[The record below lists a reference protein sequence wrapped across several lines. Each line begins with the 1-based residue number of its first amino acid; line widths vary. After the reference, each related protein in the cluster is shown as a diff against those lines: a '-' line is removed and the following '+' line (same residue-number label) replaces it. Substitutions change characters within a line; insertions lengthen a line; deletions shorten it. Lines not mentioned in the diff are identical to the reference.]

1 MLTSLDLS
9 QAACASVRPHKADKG
24 RGKAYYGR
32 ADAPYARSSVLY
44 GLLPPSRHG
53 SRPRPASPVGEMSRP
68 LLEPPPLSTA
78 EVAQAAGRDLDADA
92 AAPQATPLSPAHTR
106 AAALR
111 RVHSRAASGMWRPG
125 TPKAGGARLGGSS
138 QPELRQPQ
146 NDDAESIAGMEA
158 VMRRRQ
164 DDHVVARLSCCGR
177 AVREGALLAMR
188 FSGTA
193 LGNGSPESERAARL
207 TRWAWRGVFL
217 GHAAMWVWLAAGASI
232 GCEQRFGEG
241 ADICLGFG
249 TAVMVALQGVATSLL
264 LALPWSAVAA
274 SVDEFETS
282 LRMHR
287 RLGGGQTLLSEED
300 EAGGPV
306 CCRDRR
312 AGRCWGRGERQ
323 SSGEPHDRSQR
334 TGLASRGTVN
344 GRPSESDADSE
355 SGEVWRFDSQP
366 RSRASSRDVAR
377 DGSSSRGASS
387 VLTATGAGGAL
398 GDKTCAPE
406 PPARPLAGPQ
416 RERLRDLAW
425 RTAAWHGW
433 LALGGAAAAVGCVLA
448 IAAAQG
454 WAPSGWFG
462 GADGT
467 DATEAAALPPLFS
480 AVFLVFQ
487 ASAYLGA
494 VLGMA
499 GFGLVCAEVRLM
511 LDELTLHTSAWAE
524 EAARTHDHRTANHKA
539 LAAAAGG
546 RLDVDPLGLDSDAW
560 DRAAPRSRA
569 GLPSQAAHSQADAAG
584 WGSPDNEAGG
594 GAEGPAARQILP
606 PASAASAG
614 SAAAGAELDAD
625 DAHGRLPPAAPART
639 PHAAALPGVPTRHST
654 PSPAA
659 APALGG
665 AAGGGASGGSG
676 ASTSASALA
685 AAAGPPPPTAPGAAA
700 ALAIPAAWG
709 RGVADE
715 DCRDSKEAFDTVTPL
730 GSAVGPA
737 GGRRGAVGLYG
748 QQVGS
753 TAGGSFHRAA
763 DSSDMG
769 GDGREAICAAFEEVA
784 GDAAS
789 AHGRHHAAE
798 VAGIASARADALLQG
813 FQAAAH
819 YSFRVTEAFSL
830 PVGGAVLAGFVLL
843 LVTVVD
849 ILEWDHDSMRRPHNA
864 GAAAAEAWL
873 YVTLMFLVVW
883 ILVPLFNVGLVA
895 ERFHV
900 FQRDAS
906 MSIVTSPAFRPLSHA
921 EKALLATFFT
931 GAHPAI
937 HLLGVE
943 VTLESLKEVVLMLV
957 AAMTVL
963 LKYKFD
969 LEIEV

>member
-9 QAACASVRPHKADKG
+9 QAACASVRPRQPDGG
-24 RGKAYYGR
+24 RGNAYFDR
-32 ADAPYARSSVLY
+32 SDAPYARSSVLY

-53 SRPRPASPVGEMSRP
+53 SRPKAAAPVGELSRP
-68 LLEPPPLSTA
+68 LLRSPVLGAA
-78 EVAQAAGRDLDADA
+78 EVAERPQPGLDQEPA
-92 AAPQATPLSPAHTR
+92 AAPTQRATPMSPVHRR
-106 AAALR
+106 ADPLR
-111 RVHSRAASGMWRPG
+111 RMHSRPAIGARGTG
-125 TPKAGGARLGGSS
+125 TPKAKEAGLV
-138 QPELRQPQ
+138 
-146 NDDAESIAGMEA
+146 DDAESIAGMEA

-164 DDHVVARLSCCGR
+164 DDHVVARLSCGGR
-177 AVREGALLAMR
+177 AVRDGGLLVMR
-188 FSGTA
+188 LSGIA
-193 LGNGSPESERAARL
+193 LGDGSPGSERAARI
-207 TRWAWRGVFL
+207 TRWLWRGVFL
-217 GHAAMWVWLAAGASI
+217 GHACMWVWLAAGASS

-241 ADICLGFG
+241 ADICLSTG

-264 LALPWSAVAA
+264 LALPWSAVVG
-274 SVDEFETS
+274 SVNEFETS

-300 EAGGPV
+300 EAAGPG
-306 CCRDRR
+306 CCRGLGARQSVDKSDANGVDGKRDDRSGMMH
-312 AGRCWGRGERQ
+312 ASVGGRG
-323 SSGEPHDRSQR
+323 
-334 TGLASRGTVN
+334 AVN
-344 GRPSESDADSE
+344 GGEIDSDDGSDD
-355 SGEVWRFDSQP
+355 GNLWRFDSEP
-366 RSRASSRDVAR
+366 RSRASSKDVAR
-377 DGSSSRGASS
+377 DTTSSRGASS

-398 GDKTCAPE
+398 GDKACAPE

-416 RERLRDLAW
+416 RERLRVLAW
-425 RTAAWHGW
+425 RTAMWHGW
-433 LALGGAAAAVGCVLA
+433 LALGGAAAAIGSVLA

-454 WAPSGWFG
+454 WAPAGWFG

-480 AVFLVFQ
+480 VVFLVFQ

-539 LAAAAGG
+539 LAAAGG
-546 RLDVDPLGLDSDAW
+546 GLDFDPLGLNNGGWLQQSATAQGGAPAASEAEADAVGCTEGDW
-560 DRAAPRSRA
+560 PADHTGGQCVASVATSGAASGVPHEAAEVPGPHQPSSPSWRANALASPGIAASLPAPPVVLRRA
-569 GLPSQAAHSQADAAG
+569 GSG
-584 WGSPDNEAGG
+584 TGG
-594 GAEGPAARQILP
+594 MRSSDGCA
-606 PASAASAG
+606 AASAVG
-614 SAAAGAELDAD
+614 PPTLETPGVAAVAARRLATTDD
-625 DAHGRLPPAAPART
+625 DAHDG
-639 PHAAALPGVPTRHST
+639 
-654 PSPAA
+654 
-659 APALGG
+659 
-665 AAGGGASGGSG
+665 
-676 ASTSASALA
+676 
-685 AAAGPPPPTAPGAAA
+685 
-700 ALAIPAAWG
+700 
-709 RGVADE
+709 
-715 DCRDSKEAFDTVTPL
+715 KEAFDTVTPL
-730 GSAVGPA
+730 GSGVGPSDT
-737 GGRRGAVGLYG
+737 RRGLAGLYG
-748 QQVGS
+748 QQAGS
-753 TAGGSFHRAA
+753 MAGSSFHRAA
-763 DSSDMG
+763 DSDMG
-769 GDGREAICAAFEEVA
+769 GDGKEAICAAFDEVA

-789 AHGRHHAAE
+789 AHGRHHADE
-798 VAGIASARADALLQG
+798 VAGVASARADALLQG

-849 ILEWDHDSMRRPHNA
+849 ILEWDHDSLHRPHNA

-873 YVTLMFLVVW
+873 YVTLIFLVVW

-937 HLLGVE
+937 HLMGVE